1 MSVTLRLVPI
11 RRFRIEADQAPA
23 DVLEALRHDSE
34 SVSGPL
40 PSFRT
45 DRSFI
50 GEVRGNRFEF
60 RIAERRANSARAI
73 LVGAVHSG
81 ARGLAVIS
89 GTACV
94 ASVPL
99 LFGVAALA
107 IAAWLGGPGGKV
119 FSLIALPLLV
129 LVYYGGFTASFAEVS
144 SSPSRLRWKARA
156 GGLEAPKSMNTA
168 VSEPPD
174 SRGRR
179 CPPPPNPS
187 LARGGRFLAAHRV
200 LPRRAPAVEAKRKI
214 GQARVTRISVDA
226 RIVR

>member
-1 MSVTLRLVPI
+1 MNSWGSLR
-11 RRFRIEADQAPA
+11 
-23 DVLEALRHDSE
+23 LEALRHDSE

-89 GTACV
+89 GTACI

-107 IAAWLGGPGGKV
+107 IAAWLGGPGGRV

-129 LVYYGGFTASFAEVS
+129 LVYYGGFTASFAES
-144 SSPSRLRWKARA
+144 LRRLRVCA
-156 GGLEAPKSMNTA
+156 GRPEQGTRKRR
-168 VSEPPD
+168 
-174 SRGRR
+174 SR
-179 CPPPPNPS
+179 
-187 LARGGRFLAAHRV
+187 
-200 LPRRAPAVEAKRKI
+200 
-214 GQARVTRISVDA
+214 
-226 RIVR
+226 